1 LDDQTILAVLENFG
15 TVSVCP
21 GGIVHVNLA
30 HCSLKFIPSDFE
42 KFCQLV
48 EQAHRKF
55 DLPRRVSGRPT
66 LQVVTA
72 EPREE
77 VVENEDK

>member
-1 LDDQTILAVLENFG
+1 MDDHTILAVLENFG

-30 HCSLKFIPSDFE
+30 HCTLKFIPSDFE
-42 KFCQLV
+42 KFCLLV

-66 LQVVTA
+66 LQVVSN
-72 EPREE
+72 EPPNEAADKEE
-77 VVENEDK
+77 K

>member
-1 LDDQTILAVLENFG
+1 MDDQTILAVLENFG

-30 HCSLKFIPSDFE
+30 HCSLKFMPSDFE
-42 KFCQLV
+42 KFCELV
-48 EQAHRKF
+48 GEARRKF

-66 LQVVTA
+66 LQVVTS
-72 EPREE
+72 EPHDE
-77 VVENEDK
+77 VVEPEDK